1 VPLLSHSLTYR
12 HPSASPTPTMP
23 PLSEDHDRINRE
35 LVETVGPILERS
47 ARLGFLGGMPVPEQ
61 IDHALGFCEA
71 AEFHLGGGAPHS
83 ALDLGTGGG
92 IPGLVLAAAWPA
104 VELTLFDANQR
115 RTDFLSE
122 ELEAWGV
129 SGRVKVLRGR
139 AEEIGRITGLRG
151 AFSLIT
157 ARSFGSPAVTAEC
170 AAPLLE
176 VGGIVVVSEPPDAS
190 PRERWPAEGL
200 AAVGLAPG
208 SIYRHRERFGYQ
220 ILEKRSE
227 TPDKFPRRTGIP
239 TKRPLF

>member
-1 VPLLSHSLTYR
+1 MS
-12 HPSASPTPTMP
+12 
-23 PLSEDHDRINRE
+23 PLSEDPDRIHRE

-47 ARLGFLGGMPVPEQ
+47 AQLGFLGGMPVTEQ

-71 AEFHLGGGAPHS
+71 AEGHLGEPPPS
-83 ALDLGTGGG
+83 AMDLGTGGG
-92 IPGLVLAAAWPA
+92 IPGLVLAAVWPE

-139 AEEIGRITGLRG
+139 AEEIGRIPGLRG
-151 AFSLIT
+151 SFDLIT

-170 AAPLLE
+170 AAPLLK
-176 VGGIVVVSEPPDAS
+176 VGGIVVVSEPPDVNPS
-190 PRERWPAEGL
+190 ERWPVEGL
-200 AAVGLAPG
+200 ATVGLVSGP
-208 SIYRHRERFGYQ
+208 IYRHRERFGYQ
-220 ILEKRSE
+220 ILEKRTE
-227 TPDKFPRRTGIP
+227 TADKFPRRTGIP